1 MTYAE
6 ITKRIKQELRVGGN
20 LAEGYIKSLH
30 AIYKGDKRA
39 IDDFHARYNE
49 EGTGVIFTLTVAGV
63 TKVYDV
69 ELAKDRLKY

>member
-1 MTYAE
+1 MTFKE
-6 ITKRIKQELRVGGN
+6 ITEVIKRELRVGGN

-30 AIYKGDKRA
+30 EIYKGDKRA

-49 EGTGVIFTLTVAGV
+49 EGTGVIFTLTVAGI
-63 TKVYDV
+63 TKEYNV